1 MAELMVEFDAS
12 KKLEE
17 VFKNLPDNAEHL
29 INEYFEKEAAK
40 NMMQEIIGLTPVSKK
55 NKRHAKNS
63 DPYKAEM
70 FNLGFRIYA
79 KGGAANSKNSFGYLV
94 FPNDGRGPR
103 NHTAQQFFE
112 RGAEKAEKDKIIDD
126 LLEILAVKAIK
137 D

>member
-1 MAELMVEFDAS
+1 MAESRVNFDES
-12 KKLEE
+12 KKLGE
-17 VFKNLPDNAEHL
+17 VFKNLPANAENL
-29 INEYFEKEAAK
+29 VNEYFEKEAAK

-63 DPYKAEM
+63 DPYKPEM

-79 KGGAANSKNSFGYLV
+79 KGGAANKKNSFGYLV

-103 NHTAQQFFE
+103 NYTAQQFFE

-137 D
+137 S